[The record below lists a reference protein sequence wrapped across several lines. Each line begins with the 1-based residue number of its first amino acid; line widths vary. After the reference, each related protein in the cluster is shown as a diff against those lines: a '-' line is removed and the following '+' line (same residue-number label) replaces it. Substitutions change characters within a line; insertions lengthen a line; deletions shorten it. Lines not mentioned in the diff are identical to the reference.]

1 LNTKQQIVKT
11 ALLLFLQKG
20 YEKTSLNDIA
30 GEVGITKPAIYHHF
44 ENKDQLFHEVL
55 SFFFEEMGK
64 WSSARFASC
73 KTTKD
78 LLKAFFRSLTS
89 FTEVTD
95 ILLGKQKKNTSYS
108 FLELFLDAGKRDP
121 SIQKRIEQG
130 FLKTRKFLATE
141 LKKAQKKG
149 EIRGDVDCET
159 LAFQIHAL
167 IEGTGVISYLD
178 KSVDMDAIGE
188 KMFNNIWKM
197 IRR

>member
-1 LNTKQQIVKT
+1 LNTKQKIVKT
-11 ALLLFLQKG
+11 ALQLFLQKG

-64 WSSARFASC
+64 WSSVRFASC

-78 LLKAFFRSLTS
+78 LLRAFFQSLTS
-89 FTEVTD
+89 FTEVTE
-95 ILLGKQKKNTSYS
+95 ILLGKQKKNTCYS
-108 FLELFLDAGKRDP
+108 FLELFLDASRRDP
-121 SIQKRIEQG
+121 SIQKRMEQG
-130 FLKTRKFLATE
+130 FLKTRKFLAAE

-149 EIRGDVDCET
+149 DIRGDVDCET
-159 LAFQIHAL
+159 VAFQIHAL
-167 IEGTGVISYLD
+167 IEGIGVISYLD

-188 KMFNNIWKM
+188 KVFNNTWKM
-197 IRR
+197 VKR